1 MMNINPRQ
9 MEKMMKQMGMQAE
22 NIEAEEVIIKT
33 STGDIRITNPQITKV
48 KMSGNET
55 FQIAGEVSSGPNTE
69 DVKTVM
75 ETAGVSE
82 EKARAALEASGGD
95 LAKAILDLSE

>member
-9 MEKMMKQMGMQAE
+9 MEKMMKQMGMQSE

-33 STGDIRITNPQITKV
+33 ASGEIRILNPQITKV
-48 KMSGNET
+48 KMGGNET
-55 FQIAGEVSSGPNTE
+55 FQIGGDISSGPNAE

-75 ETAGVSE
+75 EQASVSE